1 MRSFDIISFILSV
14 FGTYGVVLSVRLL
27 LPRNIIPRVSTA
39 LNEAHILLNRAE
51 ATDAVPTASE
61 HRTNLAMCGDPC
73 SHRHHFAD

>member
-14 FGTYGVVLSVRLL
+14 FGTYGVVLSARLL